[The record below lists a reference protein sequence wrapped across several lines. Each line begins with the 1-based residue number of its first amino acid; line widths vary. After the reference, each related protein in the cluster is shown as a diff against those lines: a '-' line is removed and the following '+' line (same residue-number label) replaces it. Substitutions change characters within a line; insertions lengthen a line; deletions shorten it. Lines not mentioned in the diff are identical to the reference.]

1 MLEKGEDFDELP
13 ETYVVFITENDV
25 LGKGDPVY
33 QIERCFIGT
42 GEKFGDGSH
51 ILYVNGAYR
60 DETPIG
66 KLMHDF
72 SCTDP
77 SDMYYGVLAERARFF
92 KESKEGIAVM
102 CKAMEDMRKESLQ
115 EGIQEGRKEGMKDT
129 ALRMLADG
137 TLSLEKIAEYS
148 GLSLEE
154 VKKLSEDKIA

>member
-1 MLEKGEDFDELP
+1 
-13 ETYVVFITENDV
+13 
-25 LGKGDPVY
+25 
-33 QIERCFIGT
+33 
-42 GEKFGDGSH
+42 
-51 ILYVNGAYR
+51 
-60 DETPIG
+60 
-66 KLMHDF
+66 
-72 SCTDP
+72 
-77 SDMYYGVLAERARFF
+77 
-92 KESKEGIAVM
+92 M